1 MHSTS
6 TNLLKHFTDGLS
18 GLDPSKNLQISRDDP
33 NVNLKFL
40 EGVKKEREEAK
51 LGNLIDIGS
60 CNLRV
65 VHGAVKSVYEKTD
78 WGLKSLIKGVFQ
90 LLKDSLS
97 RPEDCISITGSSR
110 FPL

>member
-1 MHSTS
+1 M
-6 TNLLKHFTDGLS
+6 L
-18 GLDPSKNLQISRDDP
+18 I
-33 NVNLKFL
+33 LKFL

-60 CNLRV
+60 CNLHV
-65 VHGAVKSVYEKTD
+65 VHGAVKTVCEKTD

-97 RPEDCISITGSSR
+97 RRQDYISITGSS
-110 FPL
+110 LSLIVLCNSVGLY